1 MARSR
6 GGRGGRGRRHGVGV
20 ERPVTE
26 RVVPT
31 SVPGKPD
38 PLPRAMYHP
47 PGAADD
53 GVELACHPRD
63 FPQRVASGGPLWVDI
78 DSTVR
83 SQHALLERVFHLH
96 PLAIEDTL
104 NPSSRVKLEE
114 YPDFVYV
121 VMRVVS
127 LAADTEDPYDLS
139 STDLHCFLG
148 PSWLVTVHA
157 GPVAPVEHVWSMLQ
171 RTPELLA
178 RGPERTLHAILD
190 TTIDAYFPILD
201 QVDEFIDG
209 LEERVF
215 VRFDEHA
222 LRDVFHVKRLV
233 LTLRRYLQPSRE
245 VLNVL
250 TNRPSPLV
258 APEVQVYFRDIYD
271 HVLRINDALDTYR
284 DLLSSTMDSYL
295 TQVSNRMGAA
305 TKRLSVVATLS
316 LPFVTV
322 SGMWGMNF
330 VNMPLANWPHGFWVL
345 LGVQVALAAVL
356 FFVLRR
362 RAIA

>member
-1 MARSR
+1 MARTR
-6 GGRGGRGRRHGVGV
+6 GGRGGRGRRHGVGI

-47 PGAADD
+47 SGAAND

-63 FPQRVASGGPLWVDI
+63 FAQRVASGGPLWVDI

-83 SQHALLERVFHLH
+83 SQHALLEKVFHLH

-157 GPVAPVEHVWSMLQ
+157 GPVAPVEHVWALLQ
-171 RTPELLA
+171 RTPDLLA

-245 VLNVL
+245 VLNAL
-250 TNRPSPLV
+250 TNRPSPLI

-295 TQVSNRMGAA
+295 TQVSNRLGAA

-330 VNMPLANWPHGFWVL
+330 VEMPLATWPHGFWL
-345 LGVQVALAAVL
+345 LLVVQVALAVVL
-356 FFVLRR
+356 FFMLRR
-362 RAIA
+362 RDIA

>member
-1 MARSR
+1 MTRKRLSRSQRAARR
-6 GGRGGRGRRHGVGV
+6 GVGV
-20 ERPVTE
+20 ESPVTV

-31 SVPGKPD
+31 SVPGTPD
-38 PLPRAMYHP
+38 PLPRTIYRSP
-47 PGAADD
+47 EGTD
-53 GVELACHPRD
+53 VLACHPRD
-63 FPQRVASGGPLWVDI
+63 IPSLLAQGGPLWVDI

-83 SQHALLERVFHLH
+83 SQHALLEKVFRIH
-96 PLAIEDTL
+96 PLAVEDTL

-114 YPDFVYV
+114 YPEFLYI

-127 LAADTEDPYDLS
+127 LAHDTDDPYDLTS
-139 STDLHCFLG
+139 KDLHCFLG
-148 PSWLVTVHA
+148 PSFLVTVHA
-157 GPVAPVEHVWSMLQ
+157 GPVSPVDYVWDMLK
-171 RTPELLA
+171 RSPELLA

-215 VRFDEHA
+215 VDFDESS

-250 TNRPSPLV
+250 TNRPTSLV
-258 APEVQVYFRDIYD
+258 APEVQIYFRDIYD

-295 TQVSNRMGAA
+295 TQVSNRLGAS

-316 LPFVTV
+316 LPFVMV

-330 VNMPLANWPHGFWVL
+330 VHMPLSTWPHGFWWL
-345 LGVQVALAAVL
+345 LGIQVALAGMLAL
-356 FFVLRR
+356 FLRR